1 LYDCPQYETF
11 VFMELQRKF
20 GKILKE
26 LRLEKN
32 LSQESLAFESG
43 IDRTYIGDIEKGE
56 RNISLQI
63 VSQLSQALQISLS
76 DFLKKIE
83 TNGEIE

>member
-1 LYDCPQYETF
+1 
-11 VFMELQRKF
+11 MELQRKF
-20 GKILKE
+20 GEVVKE

-43 IDRTYIGDIEKGE
+43 IDRTYIGDIEKGN

-63 VSQLSQALQISLS
+63 IVQLSQALQISLS
-76 DFLKKIE
+76 DFFKKIE
-83 TNGEIE
+83 TNGEIK